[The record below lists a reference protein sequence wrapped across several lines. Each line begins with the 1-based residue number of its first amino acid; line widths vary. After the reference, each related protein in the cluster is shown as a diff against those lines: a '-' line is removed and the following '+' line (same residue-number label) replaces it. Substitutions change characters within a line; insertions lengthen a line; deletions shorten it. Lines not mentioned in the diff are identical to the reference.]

1 MSDSKDKNQQKDDQN
16 NQQNDELNDQH
27 RDKSTEENDRPKDNQ
42 NDQQED
48 LQKSDESKEE
58 QSEESELSEEE
69 QQKLMEKYD
78 TESNQRNLTGIMATV
93 IFLLL
98 IAFSLFQIYTG
109 MFGQYTA
116 YIQRTVHLG
125 FALTLIF
132 LLFPARR
139 GSPKGRV
146 TWYDYILAVLS
157 IIVCGYWPVYYD
169 TIVTQIGGITEAQMV
184 VGGLG
189 ILLVLE
195 ASRRAVGLPI
205 VIVAA
210 AFLIYAYFGPYMPG
224 NLAHRGLSLNQLI
237 NSMFFTTEGILGTP
251 LQVSSTYIFLFL
263 LFGAFLV
270 QTGVGMYFNDLALSI
285 AGKRTG
291 GPAKVAIFSSAL
303 NGTISGSSVAN
314 TVTTGSY
321 TIPMMKRLGYRKNFA
336 GAVEAAAS
344 TGGQIMPPIMGAAA
358 FLMVEFAGEPYWE
371 IAKAAAI
378 PALLYFSGIWIVT
391 HLEAKKTGLVG
402 LPKDQLPN
410 KLEVLKKVHLLL
422 PILAIVWLL
431 FEGFSIERTAL
442 YGIAFTIL
450 VSLFRKDTR
459 ITPSKFIVALTSGA
473 RTALGVAAA
482 TACAG
487 IIVGVVTRTG
497 LGLKL
502 GNSLVNIAG
511 TIAVNAEM
519 QLLLTLF
526 FTMIACIIIGMGSPT
541 TANYIITSTI
551 ALPAILALN
560 DQLEVAIPVLAAHM
574 FVFYFGI
581 VADITPPV
589 ALAAFAATGI
599 SGGEPIRTG
608 GNAVKL
614 AIAAFIIPYMF
625 VLQPEILM
633 IDTNFLEVTFII
645 ITAMLGMI
653 AIGAS
658 MVGFWYRR
666 IPWYARIAS
675 FVTGILLIYP
685 GTMSDIIGFSAF
697 ALMIALQ
704 FIIKGDKGEK
714 KRAATE

>member
-1 MSDSKDKNQQKDDQN
+1 MSDPKKEREEEKEMEQLDTETDKKLSEGEKLSQ
-16 NQQNDELNDQH
+16 
-27 RDKSTEENDRPKDNQ
+27 
-42 NDQQED
+42 
-48 LQKSDESKEE
+48 EE
-58 QSEESELSEEE
+58 QDR
-69 QQKLMEKYD
+69 LMEKYD
-78 TESNQRNLTGIMATV
+78 TESNTRDLTGIIGTV
-93 IFLLL
+93 VFLIL

-109 MFGQYTA
+109 IFGQYTA
-116 YIQRTVHLG
+116 YVQRTVHLG
-125 FALTLIF
+125 FALVLIF

-139 GSPKGRV
+139 GGPKV
-146 TWYDYILAVLS
+146 KVAWYDYILAVLS
-157 IIVCGYWPVYYD
+157 IIVAGYWPVYYD
-169 TIVTQIGGITEAQMV
+169 TIVQQLGGVTEAQLV
-184 VGGLG
+184 IGGLG

-205 VIVAA
+205 VIVAG
-210 AFLIYAYFGPYMPG
+210 AFLVYAYFGPQMPG
-224 NLAHRGLSLNQLI
+224 ALAHRGLSLNQLV

-251 LQVSSTYIFLFL
+251 LAVSSTYIFLFL

-270 QTGVGMYFNDLALSI
+270 QTGVGMYFNDLALAI
-285 AGKRTG
+285 AGKRVG

-336 GAVEAAAS
+336 GAVEAASS
-344 TGGQIMPPIMGAAA
+344 TGGQLMPPIMGAAA
-358 FLMVEFAGEPYWE
+358 FLMIEFAGESYWD
-371 IAKAAAI
+371 IAKAATI
-378 PALLYFSGIWIVT
+378 PALLYFAGIWIVT
-391 HLEAKKTGLVG
+391 HFEAKRIGLLG
-402 LPKDQLPN
+402 LPSDQLPN
-410 KLEVLKKVHLLL
+410 KLEVLKKIHLLL
-422 PILAIVWLL
+422 PIVAIVWLL
-431 FEGFSIERTAL
+431 FQGFSIERTAL
-442 YGIAFTIL
+442 YGIAITII

-497 LGLKL
+497 LGLKF
-502 GNSLVNIAG
+502 GNMLVDIAG
-511 TIAVNAEM
+511 TLAFNVDM
-519 QLLLTLF
+519 QLILTIV
-526 FTMIACIIIGMGSPT
+526 FTMIASIILGMGSPT

-560 DQLEVAIPVLAAHM
+560 DQLDVAVPVLAAHM

-599 SGGEPIRTG
+599 SGGEPMRTG

-633 IDTNFLEVTFII
+633 IDTNVWEVTFIV
-645 ITAMLGMI
+645 ITAVLGMN

-658 MVGFWYRR
+658 MVGYWYRK
-666 IPWYARIAS
+666 IPWYVRIIA
-675 FVTGILLIYP
+675 FLTGLSLMYP
-685 GTMSDIIGFSAF
+685 GTMTDIIGFTAF
-697 ALMIALQ
+697 ALLIILQ
-704 FIIKGDKGEK
+704 FVIKGGTGKNKE
-714 KRAATE
+714 AESTS